1 MNSLILSVAGRY
13 LLPLLLLFSLFL
25 LLRGHNEPG
34 GGFVG
39 GLVAASAFA
48 LYALAFD
55 VAAARRLLR
64 LEPRTLIALGLTVAG
79 VSGFGGLLTGRPFFA
94 PVWGAQELPII
105 GKPGTPLFFDTG
117 VYLTV
122 IGITTR
128 ILFSLA
134 EEEFT

>member
-64 LEPRTLIALGLTVAG
+64 LEPRVLIALGLTVAG

-94 PVWGAQELPII
+94 PVWGAQDLPII

-122 IGITTR
+122 IGITTL

-134 EEEFT
+134 EE

>member
-55 VAAARRLLR
+55 FAAARRLLR

-122 IGITTR
+122 IGITTL

-134 EEEFT
+134 EE

>member
-13 LLPLLLLFSLFL
+13 LLPLLLLFSLFV

-39 GLVAASAFA
+39 GLVASSALA
-48 LYALAFD
+48 LYALAYD
-55 VAAARRLLR
+55 VPTARRLLR
-64 LEPRTLIALGLTVAG
+64 LEPRVWIALGLALAG

-94 PVWGAQELPII
+94 PLWGVQDLPIL
-105 GKPGTPLFFDTG
+105 GKPGTPLLFDIG

-122 IGITTR
+122 IGVTTL

-134 EEEFT
+134 EESF

>member
-122 IGITTR
+122 IGITTL

-134 EEEFT
+134 EE